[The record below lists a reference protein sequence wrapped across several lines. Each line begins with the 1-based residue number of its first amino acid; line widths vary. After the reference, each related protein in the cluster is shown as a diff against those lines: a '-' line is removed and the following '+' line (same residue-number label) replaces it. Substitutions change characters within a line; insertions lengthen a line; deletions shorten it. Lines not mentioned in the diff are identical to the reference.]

1 MNGPTDVINSESSNP
16 LQTAIAAGMFLA
28 APRSV
33 SFESRK
39 VAYVLVPQADGSGK
53 IEYVDQPE
61 APLRATGTYTFDL
74 VESFVE
80 FLNAHKDAST
90 TIYTRRLDYGPQVH
104 HLFNATAIINEHEKD
119 LGAQFRD
126 FRALL
131 HPPFS
136 ESFKVWMGSN
146 GKAFDG
152 NVAFAEFLEDHLDEI
167 VEPEGAK
174 IMELALNFAVK
185 GEVAFSNP
193 VNLADGSQRLSIA
206 RNNTPVND
214 VVIPKRFVIEIPV
227 LRDDEATYKF
237 DAHFRF
243 RLNDGGLKIWYQF
256 IRPDRV
262 LHEVFSEAMA
272 LIRSETS
279 LPTLA
284 GSADF
289 TL

>member
-152 NVAFAEFLEDHLDEI
+152 NVAFAEFLED
-167 VEPEGAK
+167 PGQP
-174 IMELALNFAVK
+174 
-185 GEVAFSNP
+185 S
-193 VNLADGSQRLSIA
+193 SRA
-206 RNNTPVND
+206 RRASSP
-214 VVIPKRFVIEIPV
+214 
-227 LRDDEATYKF
+227 
-237 DAHFRF
+237 FRA
-243 RLNDGGLKIWYQF
+243 R
-256 IRPDRV
+256 
-262 LHEVFSEAMA
+262 A
-272 LIRSETS
+272 
-279 LPTLA
+279 A
-284 GSADF
+284 GSAQGRWRCATPGSPCSRCWSSSIAFDLGAILLEDALVAHF
-289 TL
+289 SAISVSTSRASARSAAPPHPARLGRHLRRLEPDRLHEGVVGIGVQHACGPSGRGTCPSEPFPWP